1 VRRVELSQVKQ
12 LKERYRYSIIL
23 LKQLVRTDFKLRYQ
37 GSVLGYAWSLLRPL
51 LLFVILYV
59 VFVNFLKFK
68 DDTIPHYSIYLLL
81 GIVLWNFF
89 AETTSQSL
97 SSIVSRGDIIRKI
110 RIPRWTVVI
119 SSSLGAL
126 INLFFSLIV
135 VALFMIINGADL
147 TRTALLFP
155 FVLLQLYMLALG
167 LSLVLAALYVKYRD
181 ISYIWEVVLQ
191 GLFYLT
197 PIIYPLS
204 FITNLTFQKLLLINP
219 IAAAV
224 QNARYAVVSHNTIT
238 GPTIIQSTWVQLVP
252 YAITL
257 VFFITGILYFKKQAK
272 DFAENL

>member
-1 VRRVELSQVKQ
+1 MK
-12 LKERYRYSIIL
+12 KIKDRYRYSIIL

-110 RIPRWTVVI
+110 RIPRWTIVI

-135 VALFMIINGADL
+135 VAFFMVINGADVM
-147 TRTALLFP
+147 RTALLFP
-155 FVLLQLYMLALG
+155 LILLQLYMLALG
-167 LSLVLAALYVKYRD
+167 LSLMLAALYVKYRD
-181 ISYIWEVVLQ
+181 ISYIWEVILQ
-191 GLFYLT
+191 GAFYLT

-204 FITNLTFQKLLLINP
+204 LITNLTFQKLLLINP

-224 QNARYAVVSHNTIT
+224 QNARYAIVSHRTVT
-238 GPTIIQSTWVQLVP
+238 GATIIHNTWVQLVP
-252 YAITL
+252 YALTL
-257 VFFITGILYFKKQAK
+257 VFLVAGILYFKKQAR